1 MCCGK
6 SFIGFGFD
14 IQMKADITLDAL
26 TSLLPFPLYSVVAT
40 YSCLRLQEGDVWQR
54 LGKIS
59 VCL

>member
-6 SFIGFGFD
+6 SFISFGFD

-26 TSLLPFPLYSVVAT
+26 TSLLPFPLYSVFAA
-40 YSCLRLQEGDVWQR
+40 YSCLRLQEGDVWQH